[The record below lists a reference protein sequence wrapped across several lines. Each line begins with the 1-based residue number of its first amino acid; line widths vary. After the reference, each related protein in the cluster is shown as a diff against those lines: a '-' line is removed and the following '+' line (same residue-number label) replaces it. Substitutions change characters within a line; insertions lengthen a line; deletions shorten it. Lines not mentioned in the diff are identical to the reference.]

1 MKKVIIGLYAVLL
14 LIGCTGNKTD
24 EAQNQDSVAAPSV
37 ADTDSISVKA
47 EMPPT
52 AADGLFDDFM
62 YSFMRNRSFQ
72 TERIKFPLT
81 VRTDGKTAT
90 LSKEEWKFD
99 RFYSRND
106 VYTMLFDD
114 EKSVGREKDSN
125 VVHVIVEWIYLDKGR
140 VKQYIFD
147 KYNGRWMMTG
157 VDAHSLAE
165 STNKDFYDF
174 YRRFSTDESFQQK
187 HIENPFAFKT
197 YDFDTYQELE
207 GVLDV
212 AQWADYRPELP
223 QKVITNIN
231 YEQAYADNG
240 NRVFVITSP
249 SAGMSCTLHFK
260 KKQSG
265 WMLVGLENI

>member
-1 MKKVIIGLYAVLL
+1 MKKVIIGLYAALL
-14 LIGCTGNKTD
+14 LIGCTGNRAD
-24 EAQNQDSVAAPSV
+24 DAQNQDSVAVSAAS
-37 ADTDSISVKA
+37 DTDTLSIEA

-62 YSFMRNRSFQ
+62 YSFMRSRSFQ

-81 VRTDGKTAT
+81 VKTDGKTT
-90 LSKEEWKFD
+90 TISKEQWKFD
-99 RFYSRND
+99 RLYSRND

-125 VVHVIVEWIYLDKGR
+125 VVHVVVEWIYLEKGR

-147 KYNGRWMMTG
+147 KHNGCWMMTG
-157 VDAHSLAE
+157 MDSHPLAE
-165 STNKDFYDF
+165 SKNKDFYDF
-174 YRRFSTDESFQQK
+174 YRRFSTDEGFQQK

-231 YEQAYADNG
+231 YEQTYTDNG